1 MGRGCWARPR
11 TQQATR
17 QNERVGGGVRGERD
31 ARAGPA
37 SAACAA
43 AEKSSAGEA
52 GLSMAPASL
61 TGLALRW
68 VTALNAAG
76 ARCGSRIIYP

>member
-17 QNERVGGGVRGERD
+17 QNERVGGGVRGER
-31 ARAGPA
+31 ARAGAGPA

-52 GLSMAPASL
+52 GLSMSPP
-61 TGLALRW
+61 R
-68 VTALNAAG
+68 
-76 ARCGSRIIYP
+76 

>member
-52 GLSMAPASL
+52 PV
-61 TGLALRW
+61 LRPKRDDGQ
-68 VTALNAAG
+68 AQSHEHDAHKL
-76 ARCGSRIIYP
+76 